1 MLNQILRAAT
11 KKSQVGTRWLSS
23 GTQKFLVVN
32 AVGLDRPGIVSDLTN
47 VVVKAGGNVG
57 ESRALTLGDHFSLMM
72 LVSIPESK
80 DSEVKESFSGIK
92 DLHTNTFD
100 TSDPKATIIASPEI
114 GYEGRITLTGA
125 NHPGIVHSVTS
136 LLAKHML
143 SVSNLSTSE
152 DDEAAPFGGTTLF
165 TMNCT
170 VSASNLSNKN
180 FDVELLEKEIENLA
194 NDLNCDIDLEHD

>member
-1 MLNQILRAAT
+1 MILFFHNPLHNT
-11 KKSQVGTRWLSS
+11 IIHNIIIST
-23 GTQKFLVVN
+23 
-32 AVGLDRPGIVSDLTN
+32 GIVSDLTN

-114 GYEGRITLTGA
+114 GCKFDILCAKIISLKYVVDL
-125 NHPGIVHSVTS
+125 HSS
-136 LLAKHML
+136 LFLLYPYKHHFPL
-143 SVSNLSTSE
+143 FIL
-152 DDEAAPFGGTTLF
+152 TTLF
-165 TMNCT
+165 C
-170 VSASNLSNKN
+170 
-180 FDVELLEKEIENLA
+180 F
-194 NDLNCDIDLEHD
+194 LNM